1 MKVER
6 FMEIYT
12 GEKEGVSFKS
22 IVPPETLVHLSDFQI
37 KFLNLEF
44 EERKKQKEKYRDK
57 KNIKKFLQGEIED
70 KQKKENLYRLLEKK
84 KNKIFKKIE
93 LLELMFIEKTDISS
107 EDSDK
112 KLVEIEVL
120 EKIKS
125 YFDELTEKAK
135 KSNDGSLILDEDD
148 LLKLNLYFDVTIRI
162 LSDKKIDSETYIDI
176 TISLI
181 NYRNSIVSK
190 LVGLKSLKAY

>member
-1 MKVER
+1 
-6 FMEIYT
+6 MEIYT
-12 GEKEGVSFKS
+12 GKKEDVSFKS
-22 IVPPETLVHLSDFQI
+22 IVPPETLVHLSDSQI

-84 KNKIFKKIE
+84 NKKIFKKLE
-93 LLELMFIEKTDISS
+93 LLKLMFIKNTDISS
-107 EDSDK
+107 EDFDK
-112 KLVEIEVL
+112 KPAEIEVL

-181 NYRNSIVSK
+181 NYRNNIVSK
-190 LVGLKSLKAY
+190 LVDLKSLKAD